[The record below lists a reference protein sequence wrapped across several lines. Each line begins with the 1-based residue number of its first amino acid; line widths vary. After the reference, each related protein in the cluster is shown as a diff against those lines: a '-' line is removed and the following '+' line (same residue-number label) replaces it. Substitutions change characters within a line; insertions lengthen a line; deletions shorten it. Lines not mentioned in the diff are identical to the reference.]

1 MQGSVVLCSH
11 KTCTASESIML
22 TVVVALYCPIAQ
34 WYWQHDTNTPV
45 WCFYVWSRLRTWNFR
60 SLHAQIFLFNR
71 FYQGHLENKLLHAPW
86 INKIIPTHQETTQ
99 AHDPLWCISLYQMK
113 SGFEKEHNSLPIG
126 RDFLKGIKVFS
137 PNSFKNRNIPIYRK
151 KSVTNLSVWATF
163 GSPDWEQAH
172 MSGQTKMIG
181 TRGCVMVN
189 RLLFNRHCWPTCHGQ
204 NQDGIFC
211 TLFLNLEN
219 SCKTFVL
226 WYIIYTFR

>member
-99 AHDPLWCISLYQMK
+99 THVPLWRISLYQMK
-113 SGFEKEHNSLPIG
+113 SGFEKRAHQPSNPERLSQGHQSIQSK
-126 RDFLKGIKVFS
+126 F
-137 PNSFKNRNIPIYRK
+137 FKNRNI
-151 KSVTNLSVWATF
+151 
-163 GSPDWEQAH
+163 
-172 MSGQTKMIG
+172 
-181 TRGCVMVN
+181 
-189 RLLFNRHCWPTCHGQ
+189 
-204 NQDGIFC
+204 
-211 TLFLNLEN
+211 
-219 SCKTFVL
+219 
-226 WYIIYTFR
+226 